1 MPALRNGGACSQRTA
16 AGFRQVRDEDLR
28 VEVGAELAL
37 QSRAQVGQG
46 GALAV
51 L

>member
-1 MPALRNGGACSQRTA
+1 
-16 AGFRQVRDEDLR
+16 VRDEDLR

-37 QSRAQVGQG
+37 QSGPQVGQG

-51 L
+51 LWSRLLEQPSGNTRNT